1 MNQIPLPNKQT
12 IDGIA
17 LVPADLAHPQSVGL
31 SSNPSDL
38 HTSTGQVDEEEHHE
52 AQSATSPYFHG
63 EEVSCAQQFPVTAQE
78 LLPARLTVPLRGWLD
93 AVFFQDTGDRAG
105 GNHVSRLDNAP

>member
-1 MNQIPLPNKQT
+1 MDQIPLPNKQT

-38 HTSTGQVDEEEHHE
+38 HTSAGQVDEEQHHE
-52 AQSATSPYFHG
+52 ALQSATSPYFHG
-63 EEVSCAQQFPVTAQE
+63 EEVRRDQQFPVAAQG
-78 LLPARLTVPLRGWLD
+78 LLPVRLTVPLRGRLD
-93 AVFFQDTGDRAG
+93 AMFLQDIGDRAG
-105 GNHVSRLDNAP
+105 GRPKDG